1 MTIVKPPRNYGIDL
15 LRVIACYMVMQIHTG
30 EFYYIGP
37 TGNVLNTP
45 DAHIVGW
52 YNSFFRICVPLFVL
66 ISGFFLFPVGD
77 TQTFLKKRLSRVVVP
92 FALWCILYAFYYHFT
107 AGADLKTTMIH
118 ILHIPVN
125 YGVEIGHLWFVYML
139 IGIYLFA
146 PILSPWI
153 EKADRRGMELYLV
166 IWAIALSLPFIHLI
180 FPEVLGECAW
190 NRTPLLYYFSGLLGY
205 VILASYIKKFH
216 MAPKPLDLP
225 LGVVLIIIGYA
236 ITALVF
242 EQRLGTEKMVC
253 TLELS
258 WGFDTINVAMMTA
271 GAILIFKNISFKN
284 TNSFF
289 VRLIAGISSISYGIY
304 LGHIMVLNI
313 YYHLLNQYFD
323 TAAVKI
329 PLIAFCTFITTCV
342 LVKLLSLLPK
352 SKWLVG

>member
-1 MTIVKPPRNYGIDL
+1 MPATKPVRNYGIDL

-37 TGNVLNTP
+37 TGNVLNTN
-45 DAHIVGW
+45 DAGIVGW
-52 YNSFFRICVPLFVL
+52 YNSFFRICVPLFVV

-77 TQTFLKKRLSRVVVP
+77 TRAFFKKRLSRVVVP
-92 FALWCILYAFYYHFT
+92 FVLWCMLYAFYYHFT
-107 AGADLKTTMIH
+107 AGADLQTTFIH

-125 YGVEIGHLWFVYML
+125 YGTEIGHLWFVYML

-146 PILSPWI
+146 PVLSPWI
-153 EKADRRGMELYLV
+153 ERADRKGMELYLV
-166 IWAIALSLPFIHLI
+166 LWAISLSLPFIHLV

-205 VILASYIKKFH
+205 VILACYIKNFH
-216 MAPKPLDLP
+216 MQARAWNIP
-225 LGVVLIIIGYA
+225 LGIALIVVGYV

-242 EQRLGTEKMVC
+242 EQRLASEKMVS

-258 WGFDTINVAMMTA
+258 WGFDTINVAMMAA
-271 GAILIFKNISFKN
+271 GTILIFKNVKFKN
-284 TNSFF
+284 TNSPFARI
-289 VRLIAGISSISYGIY
+289 VAGISSISYGIY
-304 LGHIMVLNI
+304 LAHIMVLNFF
-313 YYHLLNQYFD
+313 YQLLNPYFG
-323 TAAVKI
+323 TAAIKI
-329 PLIAFCTFITTCV
+329 PLIALCTFITTCI